1 MITTTDFGTLCD
13 GRTVRLYTLKND
25 AIELSVTDYGSTLV
39 RLLVPDKN
47 GKPTD
52 VVLGYDDLAG
62 YVADDTCFGN
72 NVGRSANR
80 IGGASFTLNGTEYK
94 LAANDGENNLHSGP
108 DSYSKRIWNVAAKT
122 DTSIT
127 FSLESPH
134 TVSYTHLRHLRD
146 FRPERRACFLDYIR
160 SSSGSGYID

>member
-1 MITTTDFGTLCD
+1 MTPSNF
-13 GRTVRLYTLKND
+13 
-25 AIELSVTDYGSTLV
+25 SVTDYGSTLV

-94 LAANDGENNLHSGP
+94 LAANDGEIIFTAVRTLTRN
-108 DSYSKRIWNVAAKT
+108 
-122 DTSIT
+122 
-127 FSLESPH
+127 
-134 TVSYTHLRHLRD
+134 
-146 FRPERRACFLDYIR
+146 
-160 SSSGSGYID
+160 GSGT